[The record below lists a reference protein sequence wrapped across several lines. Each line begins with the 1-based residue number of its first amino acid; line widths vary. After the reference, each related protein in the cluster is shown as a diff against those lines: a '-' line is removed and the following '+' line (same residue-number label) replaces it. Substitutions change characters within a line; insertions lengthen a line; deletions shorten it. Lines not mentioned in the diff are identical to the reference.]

1 MTRPK
6 TTPPRG
12 VLRNAADPERGR
24 LARYHPSPDLELFV
38 EHYWVVNWDLR
49 GQAAERVETLPH
61 PSVHLIFQRGMGGQ
75 VAGVSQGK
83 FSCLLEGEGGVLGI
97 KFTPGGFY
105 PFIGVP
111 VSTLSDSILDI
122 AEVFGAEGRAVEKA
136 VLAERDDAPRLM
148 IIEEFL
154 RRCRPELDPQ
164 VARIAKIVYSV
175 AEDRTILK
183 VEDLVERYGMNKR
196 TLQRMFAK
204 YVGVSPKWVIQRY
217 RLHEAAEQLA
227 AGPVNQSALALSVG
241 YSDQA
246 HFIRDFKRVVGT
258 SPAVY
263 ARAVQPA
270 RT

>member
-12 VLRNAADPERGR
+12 VLRNAADPDRGR
-24 LARYHPSPDLELFV
+24 LRRYHPSADLELFV
-38 EHYWVVNWDLR
+38 EHYWVVDWDLR
-49 GQAAERVETLPH
+49 GQAPERVETLPH
-61 PSVHLIFQRGMGGQ
+61 PSVHLIFQRGVGGQ
-75 VAGVSQGK
+75 VAGVSRGK
-83 FSCLLEGEGGVLGI
+83 FSCLLEGEGGVFGI
-97 KFTPGGFY
+97 KFTPGGFH

-111 VSTLSDSILDI
+111 VSTLSDSILNV
-122 AEVFGAEGRAVEKA
+122 AEIFGAEGRAVEAA
-136 VLAERDDAPRLM
+136 VLAEREDAPRLT
-148 IIEEFL
+148 IVEEFL
-154 RRCRPELDPQ
+154 RRRQPELDQQ

-183 VEDLVERYGMNKR
+183 VEDLVDRYGLNKR
-196 TLQRMFAK
+196 MLQRLFAK

-227 AGPVNQSALALSVG
+227 AGPVKQSALALSVG

-258 SPAVY
+258 SPAAY
-263 ARAVQPA
+263 AREAQGA
-270 RT
+270 SG

>member
-12 VLRNAADPERGR
+12 VLKNAADPERER
-24 LARYHPSPDLELFV
+24 LARYHPSPDLELYV
-38 EHYWVVNWDLR
+38 EHYWVVDWDLR
-49 GQAAERVETLPH
+49 GLPSQRVETLPH
-61 PSVHLIFQRGMGGQ
+61 PSVHLIFERGVGGR

-83 FSCLLEGEGGVLGI
+83 FSRLLEGEGGVFSV

-105 PFIGVP
+105 PFIAVP
-111 VSTLSDSILDI
+111 VSTLSDSILDV
-122 AEVFGAEGRAVEKA
+122 AEVFGAEGRAVEAA
-136 VLAERDDAPRLM
+136 VLAEREDAPRLT
-148 IIEEFL
+148 IVEEFL
-154 RRCRPELDPQ
+154 RSRRPKPDDNVP
-164 VARIAKIVYSV
+164 RIARMVYDV

-183 VEDLVERYGMNKR
+183 VEDLVERHGLNKR
-196 TLQRMFAK
+196 TLQRLFAK

-227 AGPVNQSALALSVG
+227 TGPVNQSALSLSVG

-258 SPAVY
+258 SPAAYTRQTRPVE
-263 ARAVQPA
+263 P
-270 RT
+270 